1 MARGSCDSDICA
13 GDLNGIKAGVRGS
26 SECLSGLVFLLLER
40 ILEPTVVP
48 SNVTVVPLIRL
59 VSRIVELAG
68 AEMLSRIILVHE
80 ATADVI

>member
-1 MARGSCDSDICA
+1 MEHKVE
-13 GDLNGIKAGVRGS
+13 L
-26 SECLSGLVFLLLER
+26 
-40 ILEPTVVP
+40 TVVP